1 MMPVSAPRVLKLASV
16 VRNLSALP
24 AASTCSQKPA
34 NLFHSSSTCNSTTP
48 PTKTFSTVA
57 EVAEA
62 PEHWINQNNETWSG
76 QEDLINDDP
85 EIWQLIQKEKDRQ
98 IRGLELIASENF
110 CSRAGLTALGSCL
123 NNKYAEGYPGA
134 RYYGGTVHVD
144 EVEEL
149 CRKRALEA
157 FRLDPEEWGVNVQ
170 PYSGSP
176 ANFAVFTGLLN
187 PHDRVMGL
195 DLPHG
200 GHLTHGFM
208 TDTKRISATSI
219 YFESMPYRL
228 NEETGYIDYDKLE
241 ETAKLFRPKMIIA
254 GFSAYPRMLDFGR
267 FRQICDNNN
276 AILLSDMAHV
286 TGLVAAELYS
296 NPFEFSDVV
305 TCTTHKTLRGPR
317 SGLIFYRKG
326 VKKLDKK
333 TGKPIMYDL
342 GPRIDAALFPGLQ
355 GGPHVHAIGGVAVAL
370 KQANTPMFREYQG
383 QVLRNAK
390 AMANRLLELNYTLV
404 SGGTENHLILVDLKN
419 KNLDGARLERV
430 SELCSIT
437 MNKNTTPKD
446 KSALNPSGVR
456 LGTPALT
463 SRGFKEEDF
472 VTVVDFIDEAVD
484 IAAEAKS
491 KTKKLADF
499 RAYLM
504 ENPAAVANIEKL
516 KGEVEQ
522 FARLFPMPGFDD
534 H

>member
-1 MMPVSAPRVLKLASV
+1 MSLVFPTRILRVTQVLRGSFNVLPSLTPRLI
-16 VRNLSALP
+16 P
-24 AASTCSQKPA
+24 A
-34 NLFHSSSTCNSTTP
+34 HIHTTP
-48 PTKTFSTVA
+48 TIP
-57 EVAEA
+57 VAEA
-62 PEHWINQNNETWSG
+62 AAQPEYWLNNHAEEAWTG
-76 QEDLINDDP
+76 EDELRDDDP
-85 EIWQLIQKEKDRQ
+85 EMWHIIQKEKDRQ

-157 FRLDPEEWGVNVQ
+157 FRLDPELWGVNVQ

-219 YFESMPYRL
+219 FFESMPYRL
-228 NEETGYIDYDKLE
+228 NEETGIIDYDKLE
-241 ETAKLFRPKMIIA
+241 ETARLFRPKMIIA
-254 GFSAYPRMLDFGR
+254 GFSAYPRTLDYKR
-267 FRQICDNNN
+267 FKEICEPHS
-276 AILLSDMAHV
+276 AILLADMAHV
-286 TGLVAAELYS
+286 TGLVAAGMYA
-296 NPFEFSDVV
+296 NPFEYSDVV

-326 VKKLDKK
+326 VRKVDKK
-333 TGKPIMYDL
+333 GNKIMYDL
-342 GPRIDAALFPGLQ
+342 GPRIDQALFPGLQ
-355 GGPHVHAIGGVAVAL
+355 GGPHMHAIGGVAVAL
-370 KQANTPMFREYQG
+370 RQANTPMFREYQS
-383 QVLRNAK
+383 QVLKNAK
-390 AMANRLLELNYTLV
+390 ALAKRLLELNFTLV
-404 SGGTENHLILVDLKN
+404 SGGTDNHLVLVDLKN
-419 KNLDGARLERV
+419 KGLDGARLERV
-430 SELCSIT
+430 CELSSIT
-437 MNKNTTPKD
+437 LNKNTTPKD

-456 LGTPALT
+456 LGAPALT

-472 VTVVDFIDEAVD
+472 EKVADFLDTAAD
-484 IAAEAKS
+484 IAGDAKA

-499 RAYLM
+499 RAFLM
-504 ENPAAVANIEKL
+504 EDEEISTRITELRSN
-516 KGEVEQ
+516 VEA
-522 FARLFPMPGFDD
+522 FARLFPMPGHDN

>member
-1 MMPVSAPRVLKLASV
+1 MSLVFPTRILRVTQVLRGSFKVLPSLTPRLI
-16 VRNLSALP
+16 P
-24 AASTCSQKPA
+24 A
-34 NLFHSSSTCNSTTP
+34 HIHTTP
-48 PTKTFSTVA
+48 TIP
-57 EVAEA
+57 VAEA
-62 PEHWINQNNETWSG
+62 AAQPEYWLNNHAEEAWTG
-76 QEDLINDDP
+76 EDELRDDDP
-85 EIWQLIQKEKDRQ
+85 EMWHIIQKEKDRQ

-157 FRLDPEEWGVNVQ
+157 FRLDPELWGVNVQ

-219 YFESMPYRL
+219 FFESMPYRL
-228 NEETGYIDYDKLE
+228 NEETGIIDYDKLE
-241 ETAKLFRPKMIIA
+241 ETARLFRPKMIIA
-254 GFSAYPRMLDFGR
+254 GFSAYPRTLDYKR
-267 FRQICDNNN
+267 FKEICEPHS
-276 AILLSDMAHV
+276 AILLADMAHV
-286 TGLVAAELYS
+286 TGLVAAGMYA
-296 NPFEFSDVV
+296 NPFEYSDVV

-326 VKKLDKK
+326 VRKVDKK
-333 TGKPIMYDL
+333 GNKIMYDL
-342 GPRIDAALFPGLQ
+342 GPRIDQALFPGLQ
-355 GGPHVHAIGGVAVAL
+355 GGPHMHAIGGVAVAL
-370 KQANTPMFREYQG
+370 RQANTPMFREYQS
-383 QVLRNAK
+383 QVLKNAK
-390 AMANRLLELNYTLV
+390 ALAKRLLELNFTLV
-404 SGGTENHLILVDLKN
+404 SGGTDNHLVLVDLKN
-419 KNLDGARLERV
+419 KGLDGARLERV
-430 SELCSIT
+430 CELSSIT
-437 MNKNTTPKD
+437 LNKNTTPKD

-456 LGTPALT
+456 LGAPALT

-472 VTVVDFIDEAVD
+472 EKVADFLDTAAD
-484 IAAEAKS
+484 IAGDAKA

-499 RAYLM
+499 RAFLM
-504 ENPAAVANIEKL
+504 EDEEISTRITELRSN
-516 KGEVEQ
+516 VEA
-522 FARLFPMPGFDD
+522 FARLFPMPGHDN